1 MDALFMLICVTV
13 NIKKS
18 LRREKNYVY
27 CIRNTTVV
35 ASLSLKKNQF
45 SSHSELY
52 MQLKIFSFIRLAELQ
67 NGFKLH
73 VLNL

>member
-18 LRREKNYVY
+18 ARREKNYVY
-27 CIRNTTVV
+27 CIRNTTVM
-35 ASLSLKKNQF
+35 ASISLKNQF

-52 MQLKIFSFIRLAELQ
+52 IQLKIFSFIRLAELQ
-67 NGFKLH
+67 NGFKYH

>member
-1 MDALFMLICVTV
+1 M
-13 NIKKS
+13 
-18 LRREKNYVY
+18 RREKNYVY

-35 ASLSLKKNQF
+35 ACISLKNQF

-52 MQLKIFSFIRLAELQ
+52 MQLKLFSFIRLTELQ
-67 NGFKLH
+67 NGFKYH